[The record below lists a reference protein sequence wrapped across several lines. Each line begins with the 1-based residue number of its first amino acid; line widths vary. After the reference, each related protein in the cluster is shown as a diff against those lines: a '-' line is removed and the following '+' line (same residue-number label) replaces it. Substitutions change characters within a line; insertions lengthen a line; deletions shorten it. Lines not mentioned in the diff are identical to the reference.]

1 MSKYLCK
8 INYVGELAKGLL
20 QEGGT
25 ARHKEAQRV
34 LASVGGTVE
43 SLYYAFGETDVYMIV
58 DVPDHASITAVLFL
72 GKANGLECTVEV
84 LMTPAEIDEAAKK
97 SPVYRPA
104 GQ

>member
-8 INYVGELAKGLL
+8 INYVNDLAKGLL

-25 ARHKEAQRV
+25 SRHQEAQRV

-58 DVPDHASITAVLFL
+58 DVPDHASVTAILFL
-72 GKANGLECTVEV
+72 AKSTGLECTVEV
-84 LMTPAEIDEAAKK
+84 LMSPEVLDEAAKK
-97 SPVYRPA
+97 TPVYRPA